1 MRATL
6 YRQQH
11 LNEIMDEHS
20 KNDKIKYKKIGNSS
34 TTGYQDFIFDSYGN
48 PIELKRN
55 QPEPK
60 DIEIMKP

>member
-1 MRATL
+1 MRAK
-6 YRQQH
+6 
-11 LNEIMDEHS
+11 LNREQALGQVMEEHS

-55 QPEPK
+55 
-60 DIEIMKP
+60 